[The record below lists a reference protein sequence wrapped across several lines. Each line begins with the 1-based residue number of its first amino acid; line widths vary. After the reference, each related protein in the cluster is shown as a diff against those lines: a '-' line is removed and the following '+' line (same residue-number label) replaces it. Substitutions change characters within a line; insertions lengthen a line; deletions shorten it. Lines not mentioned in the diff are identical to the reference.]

1 MRYLFV
7 YLLNIL
13 SIFIYGLLF
22 LRDGVLFRKG
32 EHEKLRKTFFLV
44 LCFFQCWVIATIR
57 VGIGT
62 DYGWYSQGFSKMAE
76 TGFSELTYMD
86 WEFGFVL
93 LNKIVALFTRKT
105 VVFIGLCAALSLAG
119 MFYLIWR
126 FSGNPFM
133 SVFLFLNTYLFYLD
147 MNFVRQSIAMSVM
160 CFAYGFLQDR
170 KIWKYLLLC
179 ALAAVF
185 HYTALYMVPVLF
197 VTFIKLNLKTLP
209 IYAAAVALYFVLI
222 DVVVK
227 LMLNVIYKEY
237 QGTKWFNVGVKWV
250 YAIYPLLISLGVIAV
265 AFYLRFDLSRRLNVL
280 MHLMLLMGF
289 WQIAM
294 IKISIFE
301 RFSYYTM
308 SFIVIAVPEFISA
321 FKDKYSER
329 SDKLLEKRFGE
340 DSTGLEIAKTQS
352 RKKQSRVVLIISAA
366 VLVLTFAYNMMGL
379 IGPKNGVHGVLPY
392 RSRYAIDIPNIDS
405 WFKG

>member
-1 MRYLFV
+1 MRCLFV

-13 SIFIYGLLF
+13 SIFLYGLLF
-22 LRDGVLFRKG
+22 LKDGVLFRKG
-32 EHEKLRKTFFLV
+32 EREKLRKTFFLV
-44 LCFFQCWVIATIR
+44 LCFFQCWVIATLR
-57 VGIGT
+57 YDIGT
-62 DYGWYSQGFSKMAE
+62 DYRWYSQGFRSVAE
-76 TGFSELTYMD
+76 SGFSELKYMD

-93 LNKIVALFTRKT
+93 LNKIVALFTRET
-105 VVFIGLCAALSLAG
+105 VVFIGLCAALSLSG

-126 FSGNPFM
+126 FSKNPFM

-209 IYAAAVALYFVLI
+209 IYAAAVILYFALI

-227 LMLNVIYKEY
+227 LMLSVIYKDY
-237 QGTKWFNVGVKWV
+237 QGTKWFSVGVKKF
-250 YAIYPLLISLGVIAV
+250 YAIYPLLICLGVIAV

-280 MHLMLLMGF
+280 MHMMLLMGF

-294 IKISIFE
+294 TKISIFE

-308 SFIVIAVPEFISA
+308 SFIVIAVPDFISA

-329 SDKLLEKRFGE
+329 SNKSLEERFGE
-340 DSTGLEIAKTQS
+340 DFDGLEAAKVQS
-352 RKKQSRVVLIISAA
+352 RKKLSRIVLIISAA

-379 IGPKNGVHGVLPY
+379 IGPKHGVHGVLPY
-392 RSRYAIDIPNIDS
+392 RTRYAINIPNIDS
-405 WFKG
+405 WFKS